1 MSCTR
6 RSGSS
11 SAASPATSR
20 MDRLKSFLRDL
31 RRHSSSSRS
40 GCGAA
45 PRTRASTTSNEFKFQ
60 VNWTFRGPLISDKS
74 ALVDELRRT
83 IRDVNNFPKPGI
95 VFKDV
100 TPVLLDARLF
110 ARTVQLMAE
119 PYRDARVTRVVSIES
134 RGFLF
139 GAPIALELGAGLVPI
154 RKPGK
159 LPAATQRIE
168 YALEYG
174 TDALE
179 MHHDAVQPGDRVM
192 VVDDV
197 LATGGTAN
205 AAAQLVG
212 GTGAA
217 VVGFSFLIEL
227 DFLKGRQ
234 RLQGR
239 RVEALLHYA

>member
-1 MSCTR
+1 M
-6 RSGSS
+6 
-11 SAASPATSR
+11 
-20 MDRLKSFLRDL
+20 
-31 RRHSSSSRS
+31 
-40 GCGAA
+40 
-45 PRTRASTTSNEFKFQ
+45 FKFQ
-60 VNWTFRGPLISDKS
+60 LNLMCRGPLISDKS
-74 ALVDELRRT
+74 KLVDELKRT

-100 TPVLLDARLF
+100 TPLLLDVELF
-110 ARTVQLMAE
+110 AQTVTAMAE
-119 PYRDARVTRVVSIES
+119 PYRDARITRIVSIES

-159 LPAATQRIE
+159 LPAATQRVE

-179 MHHDAVQPGDRVM
+179 MHHDAVQPGDRVL

-212 GTGAA
+212 ETGAA
-217 VVGFSFLIEL
+217 VAGFSFLIEL
-227 DFLKGRQ
+227 EFLNGRQ

-239 RVEALLHYA
+239 RVEALLRYA

>member
-1 MSCTR
+1 M
-6 RSGSS
+6 
-11 SAASPATSR
+11 
-20 MDRLKSFLRDL
+20 
-31 RRHSSSSRS
+31 
-40 GCGAA
+40 
-45 PRTRASTTSNEFKFQ
+45 
-60 VNWTFRGPLISDKS
+60 SDKS
-74 ALVDELRRT
+74 TVVDELRRT

-119 PYRDARVTRVVSIES
+119 PYRDARITRVVSIES

-179 MHHDAVQPGDRVM
+179 MHHHAVQPGDRVM

>member
-1 MSCTR
+1 M
-6 RSGSS
+6 RSDN
-11 SAASPATSR
+11 A
-20 MDRLKSFLRDL
+20 K
-31 RRHSSSSRS
+31 
-40 GCGAA
+40 
-45 PRTRASTTSNEFKFQ
+45 
-60 VNWTFRGPLISDKS
+60 LI
-74 ALVDELRRT
+74 DELRRT

-100 TPVLLDARLF
+100 TPLLLEPALLG
-110 ARTVQLMAE
+110 AAVQAMAE
-119 PYRDARVTRVVSIES
+119 PFRGGRINRVVSIES

-139 GAPIALELGAGLVPI
+139 GAPIALALGAGLVPI

-159 LPAATQRIE
+159 LPAAKQRVE

-179 MHHDAVQPGDRVM
+179 MHHDAVQAGDHVL

-197 LATGGTAN
+197 LATGGTAH
-205 AAAQLVG
+205 AAAQLVA

-217 VVGFSFLIEL
+217 VDGFSFLIEL
-227 DFLKGRQ
+227 DFLKGRE
-234 RLQGR
+234 RLPGR